1 MVFSDESKMIVDEKF
16 IESFGVGSITDIAD
30 YSGWTYFTFPI
41 DLVYIVDRSGT
52 HLISWL
58 NKSIEK
64 DDWVYRNKM
73 FFFRHER
80 DATMF
85 SLKWM

>member
-1 MVFSDESKMIVDEKF
+1 MIVDEKF

-64 DDWVYRNKM
+64 EN
-73 FFFRHER
+73 FRFYVR
-80 DATMF
+80 I
-85 SLKWM
+85 LKYKD